1 MMFLDLLT
9 KHAAL
14 AAQAAAGT
22 LDDAGRAEL
31 AKYTAAAEALQGKRA
46 LPGGLEVRVM
56 DAAGFQAHVEAELAK
71 GLDPDRLAVLK
82 AAMDA
87 VAAYQAAG
95 ADRFAVHCIKDQ
107 APAAAAGPALD
118 PTALAAMVEDAVA
131 KAFDARFKAGV
142 GTPAV
147 ATPAVVSTPDAAVAT
162 DATPAAK
169 DEPAPEPTPEPVSAV
184 APEPTPEPIP
194 EADPVAKGAEAG
206 WYAGDWAAMVATE
219 GQAAE

>member
-1 MMFLDLLT
+1 MNFLELLT

-46 LPGGLEVRVM
+46 LPSGLEVRVL

-82 AAMDA
+82 HAMDA

-95 ADRFAVHCIKDQ
+95 ADRFAVQCLKDEL
-107 APAAAAGPALD
+107 PAAGPALD
-118 PTALAAMVEDAVA
+118 PTALAAMVEAAVA

-147 ATPAVVSTPDAAVAT
+147 VATPDAAVAT
-162 DATPAAK
+162 EATPAAK
-169 DEPAPEPTPEPVSAV
+169 DEPA
-184 APEPTPEPIP
+184 APEPTPEPAPPVETEPTPAPVPDPAP

-206 WYAGDWAAMVATE
+206 WFAGDWAAMVATE